1 MGRQGRRG
9 VDPSRERRAAGSA
22 RQVPSTDRQD
32 AQAPPGSIPIKW
44 QCSMANEFL
53 TQVDG
58 RTVTLRFD
66 RTEHEDRIA
75 RTRAILRE
83 RDLAALLVFAQESHY
98 YLTGYDTSGYVFFQ
112 CGVVTADEGRKVL
125 LTRRPDQS
133 QAEDTSLYEDIRI
146 WLNAEDVNPA
156 DALRGILQELGLEG
170 QRVGIELATY
180 GLTGYNY
187 ERVRVAME
195 GFCTLVDASDVV
207 RSLRV
212 RKSPAELVY
221 VRRAGELADDAVHA
235 MVEAARPGISD
246 SLVTSAC
253 IHAMLAGGGDM
264 PSGDPMVNSGPR
276 AVYGRGLGVP
286 RVLQE
291 QDQLM
296 LEHAASYCRYTVVT
310 ERTVVLGTPPERQR
324 TMFKV
329 ATDTLYEIIGHAR
342 PGRLIGELDDIH
354 RRNLDAAGYEK
365 YRFSACGY
373 SLGTTFRPTWM
384 DPPPMLYS
392 GNRTPI
398 ETGMVLFCH
407 VVIGDRDRGLT
418 AATGLTFHVGESQTE
433 ILSAIPMELHVK

>member
-1 MGRQGRRG
+1 MAKEFVSKVG
-9 VDPSRERRAAGSA
+9 ERS
-22 RQVPSTDRQD
+22 
-32 AQAPPGSIPIKW
+32 
-44 QCSMANEFL
+44 
-53 TQVDG
+53 
-58 RTVTLRFD
+58 VTLRFA
-66 RTEHEDRIA
+66 RSEHEDRIA
-75 RTRAILRE
+75 RARKAMQEKGLS
-83 RDLAALLVFAQESHY
+83 ALLIFAQESHY

-112 CGVVTADEGRKVL
+112 CGVLTANDGPKVL
-125 LTRRPDQS
+125 LTRTPDRS
-133 QAEDTSLYEDIRI
+133 QAEDTSLYDDIRI

-156 DALRGILQELGLEG
+156 EDLRKILAEMGLKGE
-170 QRVGIELATY
+170 RVGIELATY

-195 GFCTLVDASDVV
+195 GFCTLVDASEIV
-207 RSLRV
+207 RTLRV
-212 RKSPAELVY
+212 RKSPAELEY
-221 VRRAGELADDAVHA
+221 VRRAGQLADAGVLA
-235 MVEAARPGISD
+235 EVEVARPGISD
-246 SLVTSAC
+246 SLITAAC

-286 RVLQE
+286 RILE
-291 QDQLM
+291 AQDQIM

-310 ERTVVLGTPPERQR
+310 ERTVVLGTPPERQK

-329 ATDTLYEIIGHAR
+329 ATDTLYEIIDFAR

-365 YRFSACGY
+365 YRFAACGY

-407 VVIGDRDRGLT
+407 VVIGDRDHGLT
-418 AATGLTFHVGESQTE
+418 AATGLTFHVGDRETE
-433 ILSAIPMELHVK
+433 ILSEIPMELHVK

>member
-1 MGRQGRRG
+1 MAKEFSTKVNGR
-9 VDPSRERRAAGSA
+9 A
-22 RQVPSTDRQD
+22 
-32 AQAPPGSIPIKW
+32 
-44 QCSMANEFL
+44 
-53 TQVDG
+53 
-58 RTVTLRFD
+58 VTLRFERD
-66 RTEHEDRIA
+66 EHEGRIA
-75 RTRAILRE
+75 RARAAMRAKGLS
-83 RDLAALLVFAQESHY
+83 ALLVFAQESHF

-112 CGVVTADEGRKVL
+112 CGVLTAEDGPKIL

-133 QAEDTSLYEDIRI
+133 QAEDTSLYDDIRI
-146 WLNAEDVNPA
+146 WLNAENVNPA
-156 DALRGILQELGLEG
+156 DELRKILEELGLKGE
-170 QRVGIELATY
+170 RVGIELATY

-187 ERVRVAME
+187 ERVRVAMD
-195 GFCTLVDASDVV
+195 GFCTLVDASEIV
-207 RSLRV
+207 RELRV
-212 RKSPAELVY
+212 RKSPAELEY
-221 VRRAGELADDAVHA
+221 VRRAGQLADDAVWA

-286 RVLQE
+286 RMLE
-291 QDQLM
+291 AQDQIM
-296 LEHAASYCRYTVVT
+296 LEHAASFCRYTVVT
-310 ERTVVLGTPPERQR
+310 ERTVVLGKVPDRQR

-329 ATDTLYEIIGHAR
+329 ATDTLYEIIDYAR
-342 PGRLIGELDDIH
+342 PGHLIGELDDIH

-407 VVIGDRDRGLT
+407 VVIGDRDHGLT
-418 AATGLTFHVGESQTE
+418 AATGLTFHVGEKGTE
-433 ILSAIPMELHVK
+433 ILSEIPMELHVK